1 MNTYLRSVLLTV
13 AGCHLLLLIT
23 TELGGE
29 HTRRILRF
37 LCGIILLLTIFAP
50 LQGFTES
57 LQQALE
63 RIYPVSSEENISAE
77 DHTAAISESAY
88 AYIADSWMTYL
99 TEKYD
104 IFREDIRVIF
114 HTDAENILTHAE
126 IALQNCYYAL
136 RQTIETDMNTQTDIP
151 ITVKGW

>member
-1 MNTYLRSVLLTV
+1 MNTYLRSILLTV

-23 TELGGE
+23 AELGGE
-29 HTRRILRF
+29 HTRKILRF

-57 LQQALE
+57 LHQALE
-63 RIYPVSSEENISAE
+63 RISSVSTEENISAE
-77 DHTAAISESAY
+77 DPTTAISESTY
-88 AYIADSWMTYL
+88 AYIAESWMTYL
-99 TEKYD
+99 TEEYG
-104 IFREDIRVIF
+104 IAREDIRVIF

-126 IALQNCYYAL
+126 IALQNCYYTF
-136 RQTIETDMNTQTDIP
+136 RQTIESDMNTRTDIP